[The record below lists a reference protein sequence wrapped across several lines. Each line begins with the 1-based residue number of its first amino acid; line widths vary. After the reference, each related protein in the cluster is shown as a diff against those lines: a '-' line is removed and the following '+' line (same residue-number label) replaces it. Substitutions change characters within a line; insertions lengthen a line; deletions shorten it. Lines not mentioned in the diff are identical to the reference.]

1 MGLLIAVEGLDGCG
15 KTTVVIPTL
24 LKLFEKQGH
33 TTSSF
38 HALKNTPMADILYPI
53 HCAHPEML
61 SPTTQQLL
69 ASVMFRENVER
80 NVRPALLDDQYVI
93 MDRWASSTEVYQKG
107 STVMDELI
115 RIATDNIIADYVV
128 FCDISHENSIKRVGH
143 RGNADPR
150 DASNE
155 QEFNQRRLDF
165 IKSTDKRVAK
175 SSFHLDCNGTEE
187 EVKKQLKD
195 IVDRIATNEKRFSAS
210 LNRAY
215 DKNY

>member
-38 HALKNTPMADILYPI
+38 HALKNTPMGDILYPI
-53 HCAHPEML
+53 HCGHPDKM
-61 SPTTQQLL
+61 SATSQQLL